1 MNLIKEPSLFFYKI
15 FMLFLHLLSL
25 LLKQNLMKKYLLLF
39 VLFSELT
46 FGQNLRFD
54 VMYKW
59 DLPLGRN
66 SDPTLELKEPLR
78 VEFKDKQLKMYYPS
92 SNKFYFETLE
102 IPIDKVTEIKD
113 GKKIYYLLAYEKD
126 GFISYIRIAKDH
138 DPNYGDLYGIEIP
151 KMEKGVVIGYETFY

>member
-1 MNLIKEPSLFFYKI
+1 
-15 FMLFLHLLSL
+15 
-25 LLKQNLMKKYLLLF
+25 MKKYLVAF
-39 VLFSELT
+39 VLFSELA
-46 FGQNLRFD
+46 FGQNIRFD

-66 SDPTLELKEPLR
+66 TDPTIELKEPLR
-78 VEFKDKQLKMYYPS
+78 VEFKNNQLKMYYPS

-102 IPIDKVTEIKD
+102 ITIDKVTEIKD
-113 GKKIYYLLAYEKD
+113 GKKVYYLLAHERE
-126 GFISYIRIAKDH
+126 GFVQYIRIAKDY

>member
-1 MNLIKEPSLFFYKI
+1 
-15 FMLFLHLLSL
+15 
-25 LLKQNLMKKYLLLF
+25 MKKYLLLF
-39 VLFSELT
+39 VLFSELA

-66 SDPTLELKEPLR
+66 SDPTIELKEPLR
-78 VEFKDKQLKMYYPS
+78 VEFKDKQLKMYYPG
-92 SNKFYFETLE
+92 SNKYYFETLE
-102 IPIDKVTEIKD
+102 IPIDGVTEIKD

>member
-1 MNLIKEPSLFFYKI
+1 
-15 FMLFLHLLSL
+15 
-25 LLKQNLMKKYLLLF
+25 MKKYLLLF
-39 VLFSELT
+39 VLFSELA

-66 SDPTLELKEPLR
+66 SDPTIELKEPLR
-78 VEFKDKQLKMYYPS
+78 VEFKDKQLKMYYPG
-92 SNKFYFETLE
+92 SNKYYFETLE
-102 IPIDKVTEIKD
+102 IPIDGVTEIKD

-151 KMEKGVVIGYETFY
+151 KMEKGVIIGYETFY